1 MHIPLLRVGVG
12 AQPDIVI
19 EVLEGLFEK
28 NITRAFIHEPLA
40 GASRLN
46 NLDPFAD
53 GPAIL

>member
-1 MHIPLLRVGVG
+1 MHIPLLRVGMG